1 MNIPKYG
8 DVANG
13 VFVGSF
19 WNNRLES
26 DNDIGKFARTI
37 IMLKIVHILAYRKNI
52 QKLMYL

>member
-37 IMLKIVHILAYRKNI
+37 IMLKIVHILAA
-52 QKLMYL
+52 